1 MERLTV
7 ARPPS
12 AAGME
17 WLKQG
22 WRLFKLW
29 PIPWM
34 GMTAAAFLA
43 IFGISMLP
51 MVGGA
56 VVELLSPL
64 LVAGYMFAARAAD
77 QGEPVTFLYL
87 SEGAKR
93 HGRPLLMLG
102 LVYLVGGL
110 LIGQAMQ
117 MLGGSSMQEMV
128 RMAQDPAS
136 LSPETARSVLDQSL
150 PAVLVGLALYTPLL
164 MATWFAP
171 ALVVFR
177 DFSPVNA
184 LWWSLWTCFANWR
197 PVLLYSLAMSV
208 IAALAILI
216 PFGLGLLVFL
226 PWAMTSTYFAFTQQF
241 VASRS
246 EQ

>member
-1 MERLTV
+1 
-7 ARPPS
+7 
-12 AAGME
+12 
-17 WLKQG
+17 
-22 WRLFKLW
+22 
-29 PIPWM
+29 
-34 GMTAAAFLA
+34 
-43 IFGISMLP
+43 
-51 MVGGA
+51 
-56 VVELLSPL
+56 
-64 LVAGYMFAARAAD
+64 
-77 QGEPVTFLYL
+77 
-87 SEGAKR
+87 
-93 HGRPLLMLG
+93 
-102 LVYLVGGL
+102 
-110 LIGQAMQ
+110 
-117 MLGGSSMQEMV
+117 
-128 RMAQDPAS
+128 MAQDPAS
-136 LSPETARSVLDQSL
+136 LSPEAARSVLDQSL

-241 VASRS
+241 VAGRS